1 MSPSQELRDHV
12 SHAAPPPDTRA
23 RAMGGSDPFE
33 EALAAML
40 GLFKPSLAHDLKHH
54 VQWHF
59 FKPITIM
66 DCILL
71 RVLDQNV
78 KLERHYSRTARK
90 PSTDSGIRP
99 PTSTKQKLESS
110 DTGLQGSRTECRF
123 GGMVLS
129 NNYNMY
135 SKTVN
140 K

>member
-12 SHAAPPPDTRA
+12 SHAALPLDTRA

-33 EALAAML
+33 EALMARL
-40 GLFKPSLAHDLKHH
+40 GLFKPLLARAQDFLQKR
-54 VQWHF
+54 
-59 FKPITIM
+59 PP
-66 DCILL
+66 

-110 DTGLQGSRTECRF
+110 DTGL
-123 GGMVLS
+123 
-129 NNYNMY
+129 
-135 SKTVN
+135 
-140 K
+140 